1 MHEAE
6 MIILFEDK
14 PKPRLPDHG
23 EEPGRSAFTSLEA
36 AEAVAAIDEG
46 RLTDDEACKRYGI
59 SADALA
65 IWKRALKS
73 FGIGRRRRHHPTSK
87 S

>member
-1 MHEAE
+1 
-6 MIILFEDK
+6 MIVLFEDK
-14 PKPRLPDHG
+14 PKPQQPDQG

-46 RLTDDEACKRYGI
+46 RLTDDEGCRRYGM

-65 IWKRALKS
+65 IWKRALES
-73 FGIGRRRRHHPTSK
+73 FGIGRRRRKLPKSK